1 MLTMIPK
8 NMIRNTKEIRNYIK
22 KCMSENNVANY

>member
-8 NMIRNTKEIRNYIK
+8 SMIRNTKEIRNYIK
-22 KCMSENNVANY
+22 KCMAENSMANY